1 VRFKRLDHVKLNFV
15 ADECLALDGIS
26 GSCHILNEVA
36 GWLLSICGDYTTLN
50 DAVAQAEQRYAISPG
65 IDAREEMR
73 AALAQLHE
81 RGMIE
86 VC

>member
-1 VRFKRLDHVKLNFV
+1 MRFKRLQHVKLNFV

-36 GWLLSICGDYTTLN
+36 GWLLSICGDYTSLN
-50 DAVAQAEQRYAISPG
+50 DAVAQAEQRYAISPDT
-65 IDAREEMR
+65 DAREEIR
-73 AALAQLHE
+73 TALTRLHE
-81 RGMIE
+81 SGMIE